1 MYAKVN
7 LNKPAGIS
15 PGSAAPKSET
25 IIVDVEDIQVFPL
38 SDQNGVKLAGQFVL
52 KPGASMYKMYGT
64 KSKTDAPYESDGD
77 EDSISI
83 NQKFMIQHPG
93 NNLEIKEFV
102 QNWLGR
108 NVIVLHKACQDGFYE
123 VMGTPCA
130 PLQVKPAKVD
140 NNDGRYHTL
149 NFESFAK
156 TALVPKHYEGT
167 AVFADPFA
175 VVDAT
180 AVPLTNAN
188 SHYKIPSSSAP
199 AGTVIS
205 FVNDGSLT
213 HGKLITLIGDGG
225 SNPATL
231 SSGDVGSST
240 VLLVGDSDWVALRD
254 AVIHFEVFNQGGF
267 IYLIEKSRG

>member
-1 MYAKVN
+1 MYTKVN

-25 IIVDVEDIQVFPL
+25 IIVDVEDITVFPP
-38 SDQNGVKLAGQFVL
+38 SDQNGVKLVGQFVL
-52 KPGASMYKMYGT
+52 KTGASMIKMYGT

-108 NVIVLHKACQDGFYE
+108 NVIVLHKACQDDFYE

-140 NNDGRYHTL
+140 NNDGRFHTL
-149 NFESFAK
+149 NFESYAK
-156 TALVPKHYEGT
+156 TALVPKHYEGAT
-167 AVFADPFA
+167 VFAAPFA
-175 VVDAT
+175 VALVTAIAATPANGNFYKLPALATT
-180 AVPLTNAN
+180 AVAGFTSVTHTN
-188 SHYKIPSSSAP
+188 
-199 AGTVIS
+199 GT
-205 FVNDGSLT
+205 
-213 HGKLITLIGDGG
+213 LITLIGDGG
-225 SNPATL
+225 TNPATL
-231 SSGDVGSST
+231 NNGVSGSAT
-240 VLLVGDSDWVALRD
+240 VLLVNGSTWTALRD
-254 AVIHFEVFNQGGF
+254 ASITLEVFIAGAVT
-267 IYLIEKSRG
+267 YLIEKSRG

>member
-1 MYAKVN
+1 MYTKVN
-7 LNKPAGIS
+7 LSKPAGIS

-25 IIVDVEDIQVFPL
+25 IIVDVEDIQVFPI

-52 KPGASMYKMYGT
+52 NSGASMIKLYGT

-93 NNLEIKEFV
+93 NNLEVKEFV

-108 NVIVLHKACQDGFYE
+108 NVIVLHRACQDGFYE

-156 TALVPKHYEGT
+156 TALVPKHYEGAT
-167 AVFADPFA
+167 VFADPFA
-175 VVDAT
+175 VPAVGTIAAT
-180 AVPLTNAN
+180 PAN
-188 SHYKIPSSSAP
+188 GNHYKLP
-199 AGTVIS
+199 ALAVTDAVEFAS
-205 FVNDGSLT
+205 VTLAHGSLV
-213 HGKLITLIGDGG
+213 TLIGDGG
-225 SNPATL
+225 ANPATL
-231 SSGDVGSST
+231 NSGVAGDAT
-240 VLLVGDSDWVALRD
+240 VVLVSGAEWVALRD
-254 AVIHFEVFNQGGF
+254 ATIHLEVFVDGAVT
-267 IYLIEKSRG
+267 YLIERSRG

>member
-1 MYAKVN
+1 MYTKVS
-7 LNKPAGIS
+7 LNKPTGIS

-25 IIVDVEDIQVFPL
+25 IIVDVEDIQVFPN

-52 KPGASMYKMYGT
+52 KAGASMYKMYGT

-93 NNLEIKEFV
+93 NKLEIKEFV

-108 NVIVLHKACQDGFYE
+108 NVIILHKACQDGFYE

-167 AVFADPFA
+167 TVFADPFTVA
-175 VVDAT
+175 DVTAIAAT
-180 AVPLTNAN
+180 TAN
-188 SHYKIPSSSAP
+188 GQHYKLPSLAITAAVGFGSVTLP
-199 AGTVIS
+199 H
-205 FVNDGSLT
+205 GSL
-213 HGKLITLIGDGG
+213 LTLIGDGG
-225 SNPATL
+225 SDPATL
-231 SSGDVGSST
+231 NSGAAGSAT
-240 VLLVGDSDWVALRD
+240 VLLAEGAEWVALRD
-254 AVIHFEVFNQGGF
+254 ATIHLEVFNDDGTT
-267 IYLIEKSRG
+267 YLIERSRG

>member
-7 LNKPAGIS
+7 LNKPGGIS
-15 PGSAAPKSET
+15 PGSGAPKSET
-25 IIVDVEDIQVFPL
+25 IIVDVEDIQVFPV
-38 SDQNGVKLAGQFVL
+38 SDQNGVKLAGQFAL
-52 KPGASMYKMYGT
+52 KPGASMIKMYGT

-83 NQKFMIQHPG
+83 TQKFMIQHPG

-108 NVIVLHKACQDGFYE
+108 NVIILHKACQDGFYE

-156 TALVPKHYEGT
+156 TALVPKHYEGA

-175 VVDAT
+175 VADAT
-180 AVPLTNAN
+180 AVALTNSN
-188 SHYKIPSSSAP
+188 SHYKLPASSS
-199 AGTVIS
+199 GESIG
-205 FVNDGSLT
+205 FVNDASLT
-213 HGKLITLIGDGG
+213 HGKMVTLIGDGG
-225 SNPATL
+225 TDPAIL
-231 SSGDVGSST
+231 SSGDSGSSS
-240 VLLVGDSDWVALRD
+240 VLLVENSDWIALRD
-254 AVIHFEVFNQGGF
+254 AVIHFEVFNQGGSIF
-267 IYLIEKSRG
+267 LIEKSRG

>member
-1 MYAKVN
+1 MYTKVN
-7 LNKPAGIS
+7 LNKPNGIS

-25 IIVDVEDIQVFPL
+25 IIVDVEDIQVFPN

-52 KPGASMYKMYGT
+52 KAGASMYKMYGT

-93 NNLEIKEFV
+93 NKLEIKEFI

-108 NVIVLHKACQDGFYE
+108 NVIILHKACQDGFYE

-156 TALVPKHYEGT
+156 TALVPKHYEGA
-167 AVFADPFA
+167 AVFAEPFTVA
-175 VVDAT
+175 DAT
-180 AVPLTNAN
+180 AIPVTNDK
-188 SHYKIPSSSAP
+188 SHYKIPASST
-199 AGTVIS
+199 GVVIG
-205 FVNDGSLT
+205 FVNDASLE

-225 SNPATL
+225 TDPATL
-231 SSGDVGSST
+231 SSGTAGSSS
-240 VLLVGDSDWVALRD
+240 VLLMGNSDWVALRD
-254 AVIHFEVFNQGGF
+254 SVINFEVFNQGGTTF
-267 IYLIEKSRG
+267 LIEKSRG